1 MQRGLVFQQWST
13 IRYMNTLTKR
23 KPAAQAKAHAGTA
36 LKAAEPLTK
45 PYFRFCHSKHLRTK
59 TLAVLDAIEQAEDA
73 TVHSKALADVSV
85 ELMSSAMDYFFMGP
99 LKLAKVGFL
108 VQQSASLGMAGTL
121 QVMGTVSR
129 NILGRMD
136 TQQLVSVCASI
147 RRFML

>member
-1 MQRGLVFQQWST
+1 MT
-13 IRYMNTLTKR
+13 TLPKRQAATKATPVAR
-23 KPAAQAKAHAGTA
+23 KNAA
-36 LKAAEPLTK
+36 AADPSAK
-45 PYFRFCHSKHLRTK
+45 PYFRFCHSKSLRHK
-59 TLAVLDAIEQAEDA
+59 TLAVLEAIEQADDA

-99 LKLAKVGFL
+99 LKLAKVGFV
-108 VQQSASLGMAGTL
+108 VQQSANLGMAGTL

-136 TQQLVSVCASI
+136 TPQLVSVCASI